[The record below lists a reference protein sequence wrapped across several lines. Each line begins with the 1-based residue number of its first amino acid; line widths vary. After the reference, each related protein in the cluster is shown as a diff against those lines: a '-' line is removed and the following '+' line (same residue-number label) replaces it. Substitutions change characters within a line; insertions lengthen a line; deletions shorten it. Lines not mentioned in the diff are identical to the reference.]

1 MTGFSR
7 RDFLSLSGSVAVAA
21 LAGPAS
27 AAMGPNDKFDLVI
40 KGGDVLDPSQSLR
53 GKRDIGIRWGMIEAI
68 ENEIPAARI
77 GKSID
82 ATGKL
87 LMPGGIDVHT
97 HLELPFGGTV
107 SSDDFSTGHAAAAF
121 GGTTTHLDF
130 VIQGKGRS
138 LHDGL
143 ADWHRKAD
151 PKAQIDYGFH
161 MAITDLRP
169 EVMDEIP
176 SLVADGVTSLK
187 LFMAYKN
194 VFQVDDTTL
203 FRTMMTA
210 AEHGM
215 LIMVHAENGDVIDDL
230 VHKYLANGQTD
241 PIYHAY
247 SRPSAVE
254 GEATGR
260 AVALAGVAGCPL
272 YVVHMTCE
280 EAIQQLRLGRARS
293 LPVMGET
300 CVQYLFLTEDDL
312 ARSGYE
318 GAKFVCS
325 PPVRTVHDQ
334 GVLWNALRD
343 RTLQVVSTDHCPFWY
358 EGGGTELDLAM
369 REALAITGSTQGQ
382 RGEGANG
389 LPVIEDRMKIMWHY
403 GVRGGH
409 FDANRFVELMCT
421 NPAKIFGLYP
431 RKGTIAVGSD
441 ADIVVWD
448 PDRTETVSYKTD
460 HMNVD
465 YNLFEGHEI
474 VGGPSAVFLRGSQIV
489 DGARWLGKN
498 GQGQFLKRNAY
509 APVL

>member
-1 MTGFSR
+1 MGVLFKNGT
-7 RDFLSLSGSVAVAA
+7 VIN
-21 LAGPAS
+21 AGDSFPA
-27 AAMGPNDKFDLVI
+27 
-40 KGGDVLDPSQSLR
+40 DVLVEGERISLIGQS
-53 GKRDIGIRWGMIEAI
+53 IAP
-68 ENEIPAARI
+68 ENHQV
-77 GKSID
+77 ID

-169 EVMDEIP
+169 EVMDEIS

-312 ARSGYE
+312 ARPGYE

-358 EGGGTELDLAM
+358 EGGVNGHIPGKELGKGDFSK
-369 REALAITGSTQGQ
+369 IP
-382 RGEGANG
+382 NG

>member
-1 MTGFSR
+1 MGTLFKNGT
-7 RDFLSLSGSVAVAA
+7 VIN
-21 LAGPAS
+21 AGDSFP
-27 AAMGPNDKFDLVI
+27 
-40 KGGDVLDPSQSLR
+40 GDVLVEGEKIVLIGQS
-53 GKRDIGIRWGMIEAI
+53 IPEA
-68 ENEIPAARI
+68 
-77 GKSID
+77 GHQVID
-82 ATGKL
+82 AKGKY

-107 SSDDFSTGHAAAAF
+107 SSDDFSTGHEAAAF
-121 GGTTTHLDF
+121 GGTTTHIDF
-130 VIQGKGRS
+130 VIQPKGGS

-161 MAITDLRP
+161 LAITDLRD
-169 EVMDEIP
+169 EVMKEIP
-176 SLVADGVTSLK
+176 SLVNDGVTSLK

-194 VFQVDDTTL
+194 VFQVDDKTL
-203 FRTMMTA
+203 FRAMMTA
-210 AEHGM
+210 AENGM
-215 LIMVHAENGDVIDDL
+215 LIMVHAENGDVVDDL
-230 VHKYLANGQTD
+230 IHKYLNEGKTD

-247 SRPSAVE
+247 SRPAAVE

-260 AVALAGVAGCPL
+260 AIALAGVAGCPL

-280 EAIQQLRLGRARS
+280 DSIQQLRLGRAKS

-312 ARSGYE
+312 AKPGYE
-318 GAKFVCS
+318 GSKFVCS
-325 PPVRTVHDQ
+325 PPIRTVHDQ
-334 GVLWNALRD
+334 NVLWQALRD

-358 EGGGTELDLAM
+358 EGGINGRIAGKELGKGDFSK
-369 REALAITGSTQGQ
+369 IP
-382 RGEGANG
+382 NG

-403 GVRGGH
+403 GVGGNH

-448 PDRTETVSYKTD
+448 PEVRETVSYKTD

-465 YNLFEGHEI
+465 YNLFEGQEI
-474 VGGPSAVFLRGSQIV
+474 QGGPAAVFLRGQQIV
-489 DGARWLGKN
+489 DGKTWKGHN
-498 GQGQFLKRNAY
+498 GQGQFLKRSAH